1 MSLADSFQPLYKQ
14 VYSLLTE
21 RIVNGDLKPS
31 ESLPS
36 EQALAAE
43 LGVSQGT
50 VRKALNQMVA
60 ENLLN
65 RRQGKGTYVSEHTQ
79 ESSLFRFFRFREPGG
94 ENLVPQTKLISLER
108 RACNK
113 HEQAQ
118 LNLSDSELVVQMNR
132 VRSLEGQAVIVESII
147 QPLSV
152 FPDIDLEPKIPNS
165 LYTLYQEK
173 FSISIVE
180 VREELRATAMPAES
194 AASLGLNA
202 GDPVLCVERA
212 SVNIDGRVVEW
223 SQAFCKT
230 ENFVYSVSLK

>member
-14 VYSLLTE
+14 VYNLLTE
-21 RIVNGDLKPS
+21 RIVSGELKPS
-31 ESLPS
+31 ALLPS

-60 ENLLN
+60 ENLLH

-94 ENLVPQTKLISLER
+94 ENLIPQTKLVSMR
-108 RACNK
+108 RRICSQQ
-113 HEQAQ
+113 EQSQ
-118 LNLSDSELVVQMNR
+118 LNLSDGESVVEMHR
-132 VRSLEGQAVIVESII
+132 IRSLEGEAVIVERII

-152 FPDIDLEPKIPNS
+152 FPDIDLEPSIPNS

-173 FSISIVE
+173 FGISIVE
-180 VREELRATAMPAES
+180 VREELRAVGLPAES
-194 AASLGLNA
+194 ADSLGLNV
-202 GDPVLCVERA
+202 GTPVLCVERA
-212 SVNIDGRVVEW
+212 SINIDGRVVEW
-223 SQAFCKT
+223 SQALCKT
-230 ENFVYSVSLK
+230 EHFVYSVSLK